1 MHSSSPDRVN
11 ASLTSLRAGFVSL
24 SLCFPKWLLM
34 FLSHS
39 LILPVMWLWRT
50 RVYGDAVYAT
60 LYVLHQLAF
69 LSCFAFAIVH
79 LDLPVASS
87 LILLCEQVRMLMK
100 CHSFW
105 RETMRI
111 KYAPQEIPSG
121 VNPVSAHQANSPANS
136 TLLPTFRA
144 QLNQFLLFHFV
155 PTLIYRNSYPR
166 TRHIRWRFVATCT
179 AEVLMCVLSLHP
191 QPLGAAAIALHRTGE
206 EPQSLNIDL
215 QCTNKHTV
223 RKSTATNEQLHTSY
237 MLSFAEGLLG
247 RMDSDAERP
256 PTMRALSTWQLVP
269 DDQLGAFRPD
279 DAAGWIESG
288 VRDEKRVRPQKLAN
302 MQERIR
308 TALREAQDDSD
319 GASPF
324 QSTLLS
330 AAPSSSA
337 AGPTPLHNEL

>member
-1 MHSSSPDRVN
+1 
-11 ASLTSLRAGFVSL
+11 
-24 SLCFPKWLLM
+24 M

-60 LYVLHQLAF
+60 FYVLHQLAF

-121 VNPVSAHQANSPANS
+121 VNPVSAHQANSAANS

-179 AEVLMCVLSLHP
+179 AEVLGCVFYLYILFTGFCVPEYINTAANPGDLKALSVSLFNSVLPGIATYLLAFFGLLHCWMN
-191 QPLGAAAIALHRTGE
+191 L
-206 EPQSLNIDL
+206 
-215 QCTNKHTV
+215 
-223 RKSTATNEQLHTSY
+223 
-237 MLSFAEGLLG
+237 FAELTRFADRLFYLDWVSKGDSEGEQGRRMETIAMLMLLWLCCVCVCCAVEH
-247 RMDSDAERP
+247 D
-256 PTMRALSTWQLVP
+256 
-269 DDQLGAFRPD
+269 
-279 DAAGWIESG
+279 
-288 VRDEKRVRPQKLAN
+288 
-302 MQERIR
+302 
-308 TALREAQDDSD
+308 
-319 GASPF
+319 
-324 QSTLLS
+324 
-330 AAPSSSA
+330 
-337 AGPTPLHNEL
+337 